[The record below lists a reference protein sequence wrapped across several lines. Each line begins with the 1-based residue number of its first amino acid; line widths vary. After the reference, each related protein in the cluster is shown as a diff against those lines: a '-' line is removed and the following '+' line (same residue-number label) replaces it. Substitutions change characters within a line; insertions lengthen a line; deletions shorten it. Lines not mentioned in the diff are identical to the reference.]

1 MVSITSFTAATILA
15 FGGASLAVPTDKPV
29 QRHDKGSSIAKLSK
43 YSEAPIPKVQTLSRE
58 DLESFSGQTPKP
70 SNITSPLKIRAVI
83 GPDDRVLWDS
93 QEYPYSAIG
102 KISGSD
108 GGSCSAALVGPRHVA
123 TAKHCVPPEGVTTR
137 FQPMYYDGERAGGS
151 DAIKIIDME
160 QGDGPCFQME
170 DWAIFILADRLGD
183 SFGYLGAT
191 TIDCDAQKNKPIF
204 LHVGYPGDKGLSK
217 PYRQEGIS
225 VVRCADCAP
234 GGPLETDAD
243 GIPGQSGGPLW
254 LEQDGSPY
262 LYGVLSGVGSEGS
275 GFASGQNLVNAISK
289 ARSDYP

>member
-1 MVSITSFTAATILA
+1 MAPITSFLAAAILA
-15 FGGASLAVPTDKPV
+15 FGGTSLAIPTNNPV
-29 QRHDKGSSIAKLSK
+29 QRRSGCLSMTNHARN
-43 YSEAPIPKVQTLSRE
+43 SESPVPKVKTLSRE
-58 DLESFSGQTPKP
+58 DLKPFSGQSPKP
-70 SNITSPLKIRAVI
+70 SNITDPLKIRAII

-93 QEYPYSAIG
+93 QQYPYSAIG
-102 KISGSD
+102 RISGSD

-137 FQPMYYDGERAGGS
+137 FQPMYFDGERAGGS
-151 DAIKIIDME
+151 DSIEIIDME

-204 LHVGYPGDKGLSK
+204 LHVGYPGDKGSSK

-254 LEQDGSPY
+254 LEQDGPPY
-262 LYGVLSGVGSEGS
+262 LYGVLSGVGEEGT

-289 ARSDYP
+289 ARADYP

>member
-1 MVSITSFTAATILA
+1 MAPITSFMAAAILA
-15 FGGASLAVPTDKPV
+15 FGGTSLAIPTNNPIQRRSGGLSMTNHAGNSESPV
-29 QRHDKGSSIAKLSK
+29 
-43 YSEAPIPKVQTLSRE
+43 PKVKTLSRE
-58 DLESFSGQTPKP
+58 DLKPFGGQSPKP
-70 SNITSPLKIRAVI
+70 SNITDPLKIRAII
-83 GPDDRVLWDS
+83 GPDDRVLWGS
-93 QEYPYSAIG
+93 QQYPYSAIG
-102 KISGSD
+102 RISGSD

-137 FQPMYYDGERAGGS
+137 FQPMYFDGG
-151 DAIKIIDME
+151 
-160 QGDGPCFQME
+160 GPCFQME

-191 TIDCDAQKNKPIF
+191 TIDCDAQKKKPIF
-204 LHVGYPGDKGLSK
+204 LHVGYPGDKGSSK

-254 LEQDGSPY
+254 LEQDGTPY
-262 LYGVLSGVGSEGS
+262 LYGVLSGVGEEGT

-289 ARSDYP
+289 ARADYP

>member
-1 MVSITSFTAATILA
+1 MAPITSFMTVAILT
-15 FGGASLAVPTDKPV
+15 FGGTGLAIPTNNPVLSRSGGLYMTNHVRSPEAPVPKV
-29 QRHDKGSSIAKLSK
+29 EILSK
-43 YSEAPIPKVQTLSRE
+43 E
-58 DLESFSGQTPKP
+58 DLKPFRGQSPKP
-70 SNITSPLKIRAVI
+70 SNITDPLEIRAII

-93 QEYPYSAIG
+93 QQYPYSAIG
-102 KISGSD
+102 RIFGSD

-137 FQPMYYDGERAGGS
+137 FQPKYFDGERAGGS

-191 TIDCDAQKNKPIF
+191 TINCDAQKSKPIF
-204 LHVGYPGDKGLSK
+204 LHVGYPGDKGSSK

-254 LEQDGSPY
+254 LDQNGSPY
-262 LYGVLSGVGSEGS
+262 LYGVLSGVGEEGT

-289 ARSDYP
+289 ARADYP